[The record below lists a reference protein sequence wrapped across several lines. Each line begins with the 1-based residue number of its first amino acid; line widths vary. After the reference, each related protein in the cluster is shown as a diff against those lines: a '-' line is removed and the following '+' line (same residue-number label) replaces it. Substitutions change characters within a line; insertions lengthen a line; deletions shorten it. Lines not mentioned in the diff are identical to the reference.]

1 MLEVCQLTAVFVV
14 FLGTAQL
21 CELYFFFNFYF
32 LFFFVF
38 FNFLVMFTN
47 QLLLVNLYKWC
58 SAYAF
63 KLDSETG
70 LVFLLSDN
78 QTTDLLM
85 ALDEKKK
92 NHY

>member
-1 MLEVCQLTAVFVV
+1 MTAVFVV
-14 FLGTAQL
+14 FLRTDQF

-32 LFFFVF
+32 LFVCF

-47 QLLLVNLYKWC
+47 QMLLENLYKWC

-70 LVFLLSDN
+70 LVLLLSDN

-85 ALDEKKK
+85 ALDEKK
-92 NHY
+92 NHYY

>member
-47 QLLLVNLYKWC
+47 QLLLVNL
-58 SAYAF
+58 
-63 KLDSETG
+63 
-70 LVFLLSDN
+70 
-78 QTTDLLM
+78 
-85 ALDEKKK
+85 
-92 NHY
+92 

>member
-1 MLEVCQLTAVFVV
+1 MNFISSCFDLVNV
-14 FLGTAQL
+14 
-21 CELYFFFNFYF
+21 FNFYF
-32 LFFFVF
+32 LFVCF

>member
-1 MLEVCQLTAVFVV
+1 MFVC
-14 FLGTAQL
+14 
-21 CELYFFFNFYF
+21 
-32 LFFFVF
+32 F